1 MTHFGDAAAALELDY
16 DCDFLMDCEGDE
28 GLREVLHL
36 LCATP
41 RPGPCS
47 PRAHTPR
54 RVPSGFSVGAAH
66 PPLGSPL
73 RSSVEES
80 NLRYLSQFHDASLNQ
95 LLNVLSATSNEDP
108 VTVLDLG
115 VSLPSAT
122 SVVWRNGSD
131 ILLPS
136 PHQSIAPLRPRVST

>member
-1 MTHFGDAAAALELDY
+1 MTHLGDSGAALELDY

-41 RPGPCS
+41 RPGPGS

-54 RVPSGFSVGAAH
+54 RVPASFSVGATH

-95 LLNVLSATSNEDP
+95 VTRHVDALPPLLLGPAPQRSVRTFVRGPIDVLRLREQ
-108 VTVLDLG
+108 
-115 VSLPSAT
+115 
-122 SVVWRNGSD
+122 
-131 ILLPS
+131 S
-136 PHQSIAPLRPRVST
+136 PLCSFRQKNWLR